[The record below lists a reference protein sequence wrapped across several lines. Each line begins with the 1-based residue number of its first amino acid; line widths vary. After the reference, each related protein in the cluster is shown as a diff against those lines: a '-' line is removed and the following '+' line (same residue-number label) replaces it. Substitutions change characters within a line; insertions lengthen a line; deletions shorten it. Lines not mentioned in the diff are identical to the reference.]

1 MSQQDLAVAM
11 GMSMPAV
18 TQWETERIHPRRT
31 TARKLDDILG
41 AGGEIMNALG
51 YLTEEADP
59 VSQLRRVV
67 AQQGRAIEEL
77 IRVVNGLLGD
87 GAVLIEVPEDGGS
100 A

>member
-1 MSQQDLAVAM
+1 
-11 GMSMPAV
+11 
-18 TQWETERIHPRRT
+18 
-31 TARKLDDILG
+31 
-41 AGGEIMNALG
+41 MNALG